1 MWRNCGKMMNKD
13 LTEWACWTAKGI
25 NVNGK
30 DYCQGHI
37 IITDANPVRP
47 LDKCYHCT
55 RWIGNRRAII
65 NGNMVSDQSG
75 KQMDNG

>member
-1 MWRNCGKMMNKD
+1 MMNKD

-37 IITDANPVRP
+37 IITDTKPVRP
-47 LDKCYHCT
+47 LNKCQHCT
-55 RWIGNRRAII
+55 RWIGNRRAVI
-65 NGNMVSDQSG
+65 NGNLVSDQSG
-75 KQMDNG
+75 KRMDNG